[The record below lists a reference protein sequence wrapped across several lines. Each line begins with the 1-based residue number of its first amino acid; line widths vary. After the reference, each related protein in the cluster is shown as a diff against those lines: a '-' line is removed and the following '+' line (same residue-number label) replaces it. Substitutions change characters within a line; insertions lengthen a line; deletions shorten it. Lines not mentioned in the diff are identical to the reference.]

1 MMVICSTCSLGSA
14 RAFAADTTSPL
25 EEVLVTAR
33 RIQPLDFASAVLD
46 ADRIASKRF
55 RTSDTAGLL
64 ANIAGVSTY
73 TAGGVSSLPSIRG
86 LADDR
91 LRTKV
96 DGMDLIAS
104 CPNHMN
110 SPLSYIDPTAVNG
123 VQVYAGVT
131 PVSVG
136 GDSIGGSIVVQS
148 APPLFAR
155 PGEHNVVGETGA
167 FYRGDGDAWGGDL
180 SVTYATESVS
190 VGYAG
195 SYARASDYEAGS
207 SFKDYA
213 FTGRAG
219 HTLTKDTVG
228 STAYE
233 SSNQAVKP
241 AHSQA
246 TANRQVASTTSEAD
260 SGRRGSISAA
270 A

>member
-1 MMVICSTCSLGSA
+1 MRTRRRSPWASAGQSAVMVICSTCSLGSA

-46 ADRIASKRF
+46 ANRIASKRF

-110 SPLSYIDPTAVNG
+110 SPLSYIDPAAVNG

-148 APPLFAR
+148 APPRFAR
-155 PGEHNVVGETGA
+155 PGEQNVVGETGA
-167 FYRGDGDAWGGDL
+167 FYRGYGDAWGGDL

-207 SFKDYA
+207 SFKD
-213 FTGRAG
+213 
-219 HTLTKDTVG
+219 
-228 STAYE
+228 
-233 SSNQAVKP
+233 
-241 AHSQA
+241 
-246 TANRQVASTTSEAD
+246 
-260 SGRRGSISAA
+260 
-270 A
+270 